1 MRRRGLLTVLASAV
15 GIAGLAGCLGPAQT
29 ASGPRHA
36 PDAPASAPRDPDP
49 GPVLAISDFRTEAGD
64 DGGVRAVVVVA
75 NDADSARTT
84 TITGTLRFDDDEY
97 VRSAER
103 TVPAG
108 GTSQVVFT
116 YDVSYEEFRK
126 NGAFV
131 PSLG

>member
-1 MRRRGLLTVLASAV
+1 MRRRALLTALA
-15 GIAGLAGCLGPAQT
+15 GIAGLGGCLGPAQT

-49 GPVLAISDFRTEAGD
+49 GPVLVISDFRTEADD

-75 NDADSARTT
+75 NRAESARTT
-84 TITGTLRFDDDEY
+84 TIRGTLRFDGEEY

-116 YDVSYEEFRK
+116 YDVSYEEFQR

-131 PSLG
+131 PSLD

>member
-1 MRRRGLLTVLASAV
+1 MRRRALLGSLAA
-15 GIAGLAGCLGPAQT
+15 GIAGLGGCLGPAQT
-29 ASGPRHA
+29 ASGPRRA

-49 GPVLAISDFRTEAGD
+49 GPVLVVADFRTEAGD
-64 DGGVRAVVVVA
+64 DGGVRAVVVVR
-75 NDADSARTT
+75 NDGEAARTT
-84 TITGTLRFDDDEY
+84 TVSGTLRFDGEEY

-116 YDVSYEEFRK
+116 YDVSYEEFSR

-131 PSLG
+131 PSLD

>member
-1 MRRRGLLTVLASAV
+1 MRRRALLTALA
-15 GIAGLAGCLGPAQT
+15 GIAGLGGCLGPAQT

-49 GPVLAISDFRTEAGD
+49 GPVLVISDFRTEADD

-75 NDADSARTT
+75 NRAESARTT
-84 TITGTLRFDDDEY
+84 TVRGTLRFDGEEY
-97 VRSAER
+97 VRTAER

-108 GTSQVVFT
+108 GSSQVVFT
-116 YDVSYEEFRK
+116 YDVPYEEFQR

-131 PSLG
+131 PSLD